1 MIRLWII
8 PRFSQMSVQN
18 MKTLVIGD
26 LNVDIIVTGAP
37 QLPILGHEIPCEDIR
52 TVMGGAASIFAC
64 RLGQLGAGVDIFGK
78 VGSNSNGKVVLEK
91 LKSSNV
97 GTEKVKAIDSIK
109 TGITISL
116 TYPKNKALITYTRG
130 IDTLTSSDI
139 HPELF
144 RGYDHLHISSIYILT
159 RLVVSLHEIFAEAKK
174 QGLTTSLDTNA
185 DPSNRYEFIE
195 EILNYVDI
203 FLPNDKEAKDITG
216 SRNVRSALERLS
228 NKVPAVVI
236 KCGEE
241 GAIGKHSD
249 KIIQAEPI
257 RIKPIDT
264 TGAGDS
270 FDAGFIYQSIHKKE
284 EFEASM
290 KFANALGALSCLYV
304 GGAEERI
311 AEVDVLNFMS
321 QH

>member
-1 MIRLWII
+1 LR
-8 PRFSQMSVQN
+8 
-18 MKTLVIGD
+18 TLVIGD

-37 QLPILGHEIPCEDIR
+37 QLPILGHEILCEDIR

-78 VGSNSNGKVVLEK
+78 VGSDPNGRIVLET

-97 GTEKVKAIDSIK
+97 GTEKVRVLDSMK

-116 TYPKNKALITYTRG
+116 TYPENKALITYTRG
-130 IDTLTSSDI
+130 IDTLTWSDI
-139 HPELF
+139 NPELF
-144 RGYDHLHISSIYILT
+144 HGYDHLHISSIYIL
-159 RLVVSLHEIFAEAKK
+159 RKLLVSLHEIFAEAKRR
-174 QGLTTSLDTNA
+174 GLSTSLDTNA
-185 DPSNRYEFIE
+185 DPLNKYEFIDD
-195 EILNYVDI
+195 ILNYVDI

-216 SRNVRSALERLS
+216 SRNVRSALERLG

-236 KCGEE
+236 KCGEQ
-241 GAIGKHSD
+241 GAIGKHGNR
-249 KIIQAEPI
+249 IMQVEPI

-270 FDAGFIYQSIHKKE
+270 FDAGFIHQFVHKKE
-284 EFEASM
+284 KFEASIE
-290 KFANALGALSCLYV
+290 FANALGALSCLYV
-304 GGAEERI
+304 GGAEEKI
-311 AEVDVLNFMS
+311 TEANVLNFMK